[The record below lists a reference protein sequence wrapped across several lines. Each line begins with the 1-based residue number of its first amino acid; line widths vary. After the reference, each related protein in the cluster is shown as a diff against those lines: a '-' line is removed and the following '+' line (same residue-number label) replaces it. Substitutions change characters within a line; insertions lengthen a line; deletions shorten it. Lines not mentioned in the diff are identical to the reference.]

1 MFLLALVA
9 CFFLLGFATPA
20 HAMELGIQDQ
30 GADTQTLLD
39 NAHVLG
45 ATTVRIVARPGQ
57 PHLEQVQAYRAA
69 GLKVQAAILVKR
81 QTTPQDV
88 MSLVRSWRGMVGTV
102 SVGNEPELNGVPACR
117 YVWLVNRTLP
127 RLKKMGITTGFLEV
141 SPVAAFEYIH
151 KIARCAGARRIR
163 ADFTGVHPYQFFSD
177 PLGAPTEHSGVGTWL
192 GLGNLGSF
200 RRALRRA
207 VLPSRLRA
215 TEFSYLVDGRY
226 KIPMA
231 KAAGLWPRA
240 VKQAR
245 RWTDQLVIYGMGE
258 VHDSS
263 TWGSASLL
271 DRYGRITVAYRA
283 LVKALGRDLPR
294 EPDVAPSPQGTLLT
308 PLPDLS
314 DVPAPVRPDVAH
326 GASAPQDDPIVVV
339 DPPMTDDGPAAPP
352 QDSSPAADEPAVDP
366 VPPPTPELT
375 HAPA

>member
-9 CFFLLGFATPA
+9 CFLLLGFATPA

-30 GADTQTLLD
+30 GADTQTLVD
-39 NAHVLG
+39 SAHVLG

-81 QTTPQDV
+81 QTTSQDV

-102 SVGNEPELNGVPACR
+102 SVGNEPELNGVPACTYAR
-117 YVWLVNRTLP
+117 LFSRIAP
-127 RLKKMGITTGFLEV
+127 RLKRMGLRVGFGEF
-141 SPVAAFEYIH
+141 SPVMAFEYIQ
-151 KIARCAGARRIR
+151 KIARCHARLR

-177 PLGAPTEHSGVGTWL
+177 PLSRPTERSGVGTWL
-192 GLGNLGSF
+192 GLGNLRAF
-200 RRALRRA
+200 RARLAALH
-207 VLPSRLRA
+207 LPTRLHA
-215 TEFSYLVDGRY
+215 TEFSYLTTGRY

-240 VKQAR
+240 VKQAQ

-258 VHDSS
+258 VHGSS

-283 LVKALGRDLPR
+283 LAKALGRELPP

-314 DVPAPVRPDVAH
+314 DIPAPVRSEAAH

-352 QDSSPAADEPAVDP
+352 QGSPPAADEPADTP
-366 VPPPTPELT
+366 LPHDPTPTQPEVSE
-375 HAPA
+375 